1 MQMMCM
7 RSVQEGMLWQ
17 GMVVFVL
24 YVLPPTPLPAPSPLP
39 ALPPSNHFQLCFEIV
54 GAIVWW
60 WASSCVLCV
69 RVLCVH
75 TLGQPTLVTKQ
86 ALLES
91 RHAFDELV
99 SKAEA
104 ASPVRRGP
112 TVSTVGTPGPQHRQ
126 GGEEHVPMAQLVTF
140 LTPPAASAPHKSKG
154 AAMGPGAKVWPGS
167 RGGRGAGEEEEEEEV
182 DPRVRWVRSSG
193 ALTQALSLSSRAR
206 ALAHARIAGGT
217 STTFFGHHWQC
228 MQASSACVHMKC
240 CFCCGLPGVAGQ
252 VCLQV
257 LGLDR

>member
-1 MQMMCM
+1 
-7 RSVQEGMLWQ
+7 
-17 GMVVFVL
+17 VV
-24 YVLPPTPLPAPSPLP
+24 
-39 ALPPSNHFQLCFEIV
+39 
-54 GAIVWW
+54 
-60 WASSCVLCV
+60 ASSCVLCV
-69 RVLCVH
+69 RVLCVRVLCVRVLCVH
-75 TLGQPTLVTKQ
+75 SLGQPTLVTKQ

-182 DPRVRWVRSSG
+182 DPRVRWVTVGVKQWRTDSG
-193 ALTQALSLSSRAR
+193 SLCVLQGPSPGPCLHRWRHIHHVLWITTDSPV
-206 ALAHARIAGGT
+206 HASKLCTRTHEVLLLLRVAWGRWAGMPP
-217 STTFFGHHWQC
+217 STRT
-228 MQASSACVHMKC
+228 
-240 CFCCGLPGVAGQ
+240 
-252 VCLQV
+252 
-257 LGLDR
+257 